1 MSAPQRFRKKPVEIE
16 AQQYTDAESG
26 SEIIKRIL
34 AAGGS
39 ASLHCVDPDQPDHGG
54 HTIRIRTLEG
64 DMHAALGDWVIRGVQ
79 GEFYPCK
86 PDIFAAT
93 HEPGGVEMV
102 EALTY
107 ADATQKLTAAL
118 RVRVIPEGEPFEGPV
133 IGAVALTTPPE
144 DVGSVA
150 TAVREAFGGK
160 VGFEQLPESILPART
175 IALVDAVVRSRRPL
189 HDGRFVFDP
198 TSNPDLVVVT
208 VELSAVLDH
217 RQVRQIETEGHG

>member
-26 SEIIKRIL
+26 SEIIQRIL
-34 AAGGS
+34 DAGGS

-93 HEPGGVEMV
+93 YEAVNVPMV

-107 ADATQKLTAAL
+107 ADAIATLTAADAAPASL
-118 RVRVIPEGEPFEGPV
+118 FPVRT
-133 IGAVALTTPPE
+133 VAF
-144 DVGSVA
+144 A
-150 TAVREAFGGK
+150 EA
-160 VGFEQLPESILPART
+160 IL
-175 IALVDAVVRSRRPL
+175 RSRRPG
-189 HDGRFVFDP
+189 DGKVTVEPTADPDFV
-198 TSNPDLVVVT
+198 VAT
-208 VELSAVLDH
+208 VELSSALP
-217 RQVRQIETEGHG
+217 REQAIETSRVATDGRPDHVHAVG